1 MAVTSIA
8 LYTLAVLLI
17 AHSGYSAYEASY
29 NAKLMAQKIAVP
41 IDIKIEA
48 LIGVFLACFTP
59 VLSIAGTLKPVKFAD
74 AASEL
79 ELKGENPFL
88 YLEKRSGFQTYSGM
102 IENLRVQH
110 LEGQKTK

>member
-1 MAVTSIA
+1 MFGRMDEWTSGRQNIRMIEQSNRRMTRHP
-8 LYTLAVLLI
+8 YTTLT
-17 AHSGYSAYEASY
+17 
-29 NAKLMAQKIAVP
+29 Q
-41 IDIKIEA
+41 IKIEA

-88 YLEKRSGFQTYSGM
+88 YLEKRTGFQTYSGM